1 MSPCRISSRRVA
13 FRVARVASRVVRVAP
28 RVGRVALRV
37 AVSHIVS
44 PCRKLCRRVA
54 SRVAC
59 VVSSCWVLVQTHF
72 ECVMFNTKG
81 THTVG
86 SIRMSV
92 KLCSYSV

>member
-1 MSPCRISSRRVA
+1 MSSCRISCRRVA

-37 AVSHIVS
+37 AGSHIVS

-59 VVSSCWVLVQTHF
+59 VVSSCWVLVQTL
-72 ECVMFNTKG
+72 MRLIK
-81 THTVG
+81 THTA
-86 SIRMSV
+86 SDNRF
-92 KLCSYSV
+92 